1 MMMIR
6 RTREQLVLLALSL
19 LLCSTLAQGDN
30 TLQFFMSSDDEARAQ
45 TTTIQTAEMLT
56 PFRGAGKYDIARE
69 YVEIEYE
76 NVTSQVYIY
85 TPIAENAGGVV
96 DRSMLAREEV
106 EKEVQWP
113 GLVFGHGLCTS
124 AENYEHM
131 LTILASWGFVVMATD
146 EHSYCDFD
154 TFSDG
159 KTVNTTAY
167 TDELRR
173 NVLFLSSG
181 QRRDVNASALAI
193 AGHSMGGGSA
203 INAAAALS
211 REMPDLIKAVV
222 AIAPWN
228 GVEPPPSTLVGE
240 IECPVLLFCS
250 ANDSLVPCSG
260 PVTIEIV
267 FGAFRM
273 PFASLIPEIHGQH
286 HGIDWGG
293 GVLAIYENV
302 SESTPAILA
311 VVKDANHLTIV
322 DSDGVKARQMQEYF
336 SRVGLAFTEID
347 LEPGRVIPT
356 MEYAL
361 AFLEWALRRDAQAF
375 DLLWGKEGIL
385 LDNRFAQPVSRA
397 ATDS

>member
-1 MMMIR
+1 
-6 RTREQLVLLALSL
+6 
-19 LLCSTLAQGDN
+19 
-30 TLQFFMSSDDEARAQ
+30 
-45 TTTIQTAEMLT
+45 
-56 PFRGAGKYDIARE
+56 
-69 YVEIEYE
+69 
-76 NVTSQVYIY
+76 
-85 TPIAENAGGVV
+85 
-96 DRSMLAREEV
+96 
-106 EKEVQWP
+106 
-113 GLVFGHGLCTS
+113 
-124 AENYEHM
+124 
-131 LTILASWGFVVMATD
+131 MATD

-173 NVLFLSSG
+173 N
-181 QRRDVNASALAI
+181 VNASALAI

-267 FGAFRM
+267 FGAVRM

-293 GVLAIYENV
+293 GVL
-302 SESTPAILA
+302 
-311 VVKDANHLTIV
+311 
-322 DSDGVKARQMQEYF
+322 
-336 SRVGLAFTEID
+336 
-347 LEPGRVIPT
+347 
-356 MEYAL
+356 
-361 AFLEWALRRDAQAF
+361 
-375 DLLWGKEGIL
+375 
-385 LDNRFAQPVSRA
+385 
-397 ATDS
+397 